1 MAKSNN
7 DYPPKGT
14 VFDLEQAIK
23 MHIEGQRTWI
33 HPKNSSVFNAHKE
46 LHIKTIEKSPRDSIP
61 LLKLIGAKKAEKDRA
76 TDILDTQKLICEL
89 DALEWMLAIVRRH
102 EDGKSLDCLAY

>member
-14 VFDLEQAIK
+14 IFDLEQAIK
-23 MHIEGQRTWI
+23 MHIEGQREWM
-33 HPKNSSVFNAHKE
+33 HPKNSSLFNAHKE
-46 LHIKTIEKSPRDSIP
+46 LHIKTIENSPRDSASLFKRIA
-61 LLKLIGAKKAEKDRA
+61 AKKVEKDRA
-76 TDILDTQKLICEL
+76 STVYETDRLLSEL
-89 DALEWMLAIVRRH
+89 DALEWLLAIVRRH